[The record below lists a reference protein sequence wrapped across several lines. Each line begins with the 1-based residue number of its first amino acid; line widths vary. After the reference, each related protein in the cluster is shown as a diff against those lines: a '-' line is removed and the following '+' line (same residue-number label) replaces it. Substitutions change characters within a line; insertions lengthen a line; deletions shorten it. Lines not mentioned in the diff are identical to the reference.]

1 MHIFCVGMTLHGKT
15 YLVKQLVKHF
25 LQSKKYRGCLVCDPN
40 CEPKSVWPA
49 NYTTDDPKKLLDV
62 SQRNRDC
69 ILVHEECGEQM
80 PPNSRIA
87 SDCKYFATRCRHQG
101 HISIFVAQRA
111 QDIDRRFRGQC
122 TQGFLFRQ
130 SPLDAEYTSKMLG
143 YSEYLM
149 LSELKK
155 YDFMTYQPGKAPV
168 VCRL

>member
-15 YLVKQLVKHF
+15 YLVKKLVKHLLSTGRF
-25 LQSKKYRGCLVCDPN
+25 DGCLVCDPN

-49 NYTTDDPKKLLDV
+49 VYTTDDPMKLKAVAL
-62 SQRNRDC
+62 RNRNC

-80 PPNSRIA
+80 PPGSKIA

-130 SPLDAEYTSKMLG
+130 TPMDAEYTSKMLG
-143 YSEYLM
+143 YTEYLN
-149 LSELKK
+149 LAKLEK
-155 YDFMTYQPGKAPV
+155 YDFLTFAPGVTPSLN
-168 VCRL
+168 RL